1 MQRVGIVGG
10 LGPESTIDY
19 YRRLIAQWQVD
30 QPESSPAIVID
41 SLDVQAGLRLV
52 ANDRAGLVDY
62 LAESVERLAG
72 AGCDFVAMSAN
83 TAHVVFDEVAARAR
97 VPLLSIVETC
107 ADEAARRKLR
117 RPGLLGT
124 RFTME
129 AGFYADVFGR
139 RNIEVVSPSPD
150 ERVWIHERY
159 VGELLKGD
167 FRDSTRD
174 GIVRIVERLKA
185 EHDLDGVIL
194 GGTELPLLLKSST
207 ISGLPTLDTTALHV
221 SAIVSR
227 LRQLA

>member
-30 QPESSPAIVID
+30 RPDSSPSIVID
-41 SLDVQAGLRLV
+41 SLDVQTGLRLV

-62 LAESVERLAG
+62 LAGSIERLAG

-107 ADEAARRKLR
+107 ADEATRRKLR

-129 AGFYADVFGR
+129 AGFCADVFGR
-139 RNIEVVSPSPD
+139 RNIEVISPAPD

-167 FRDSTRD
+167 FRESTRE

-185 EHDLDGVIL
+185 EHGLDGLIL

-207 ISGLPTLDTTALHV
+207 IAGLPTLDTTALHV

-227 LRQLA
+227 LK

>member
-19 YRRLIAQWQVD
+19 YRRLIAQWQVE

-41 SLDVQAGLRLV
+41 SLDVQTGLRLV
-52 ANDRAGLVDY
+52 ANDRSGLVAY

-107 ADEAARRKLR
+107 AEEAARQNLR

-185 EHDLDGVIL
+185 EHNLDGLIL

-207 ISGLPTLDTTALHV
+207 IAGLPALDTTALHV

>member
-30 QPESSPAIVID
+30 QPDSSPAIVID
-41 SLDVQAGLRLV
+41 SLDVQTGLRLV

-62 LAESVERLAG
+62 LAESIERLAG

-107 ADEAARRKLR
+107 ADEAARMKLR

-129 AGFYADVFGR
+129 AGFYPDVFGR

-185 EHDLDGVIL
+185 EHSLDGLIL
-194 GGTELPLLLKSST
+194 GGTELPLLLQSST
-207 ISGLPTLDTTALHV
+207 IAGLPTLDTTALHV
-221 SAIVSR
+221 RAIVAR